1 MIPAMARAGGESP
14 DETWDRL
21 RGRLHVQIG
30 RDACRNWIEPLVYL
44 GCDHGVGHFAAPTGF
59 IGTWVARNYGETIR
73 QVLLQDGQAVA
84 RLEFTVAT
92 ASAET
97 AAPRPA
103 SKVAAPATLAADAR
117 AASELAAGDVELPQ
131 SPIDARFTFDGF
143 VVGKPNEL
151 AHAAARRVAERGPVS
166 FNPLFLYGGVGL
178 GKTHLMHAIAWEV
191 RANDPSARVLYL
203 SAEQFMYRFISALRF
218 KEMHGFKELFRS
230 VDMLMVDDVQFI
242 SGKDS
247 TQEEFFHTFNAL
259 IDQHK
264 QIVISADRA
273 PGEIDGLEE
282 RIKSRLQWGLV
293 VDLHPTDY
301 ELRLGI
307 LQSKAE
313 AQLAEHPGVS
323 IGAGV
328 MEFLAHRISS
338 NVRVLE
344 GALNRLFAFASLVGR
359 KIDLDMTQEC
369 LADILRASER
379 KVTIDEIIRKV
390 AEHYNLRLS
399 DLLSARRAR
408 AVARPRQVAMY
419 LAKTLTSKSLPDIG
433 RRFGG
438 RDHTTVIHAVRKIEE
453 LRQSDSQIA
462 EDVELLRRMLEA

>member
-1 MIPAMARAGGESP
+1 MKPTNFDGP
-14 DETWDRL
+14 DEPAALVW
-21 RGRLHVQIG
+21 GRVRAALQGQIG
-30 RDACRNWIEPLVYL
+30 QDACRNWIDPLVYL
-44 GCDHGVGHFAAPTGF
+44 GTNVGVGRFAAPTGF
-59 IGTWVARNYGETIR
+59 IGTWVSRTYGEAIR
-73 QVLLQDGQAVA
+73 QLLVQDGQPVT
-84 RLEFTVAT
+84 RLEFGVAT
-92 ASAET
+92 VPAMPAPPVACESPSA
-97 AAPRPA
+97 PG
-103 SKVAAPATLAADAR
+103 VAARAEPPAD
-117 AASELAAGDVELPQ
+117 GDLLQ
-131 SPIDARFTFDGF
+131 SPLERRFTFDDF

-151 AHAAARRVAERGPVS
+151 AHAAARRVAERGAVS

-191 RANDPSARVLYL
+191 RANDPSAKILYL

-242 SGKDS
+242 AGKDS

-264 QIVISADRA
+264 QIVISGDRA
-273 PGEIDGLEE
+273 PGEISGLEE

-293 VDLHPTDY
+293 VDIHPTDY

-313 AQLAEHPGVS
+313 AQAADHPGVT
-323 IGAGV
+323 IGSGV

-359 KIDLDMTQEC
+359 DINLDMTQEC

-379 KVTIDEIIRKV
+379 KVTIEEIIRKV
-390 AEHYNLRLS
+390 AEHYNLRIS
-399 DLLSARRAR
+399 DLMSARRSR

-419 LAKTLTSKSLPDIG
+419 LAKTLTSKSLPEIG

-438 RDHTTVIHAVRKIEE
+438 RDHTTVIHAVKKIEE
-453 LRQSDSQIA
+453 LRLTDSQIA